1 MSLVSDILDFSEL
14 ENDTMELVEE
24 PYNITSVIN
33 DVVNMAHVW
42 NKEKNLEIIVDC
54 EADIPN
60 NLLGD
65 SQKIY
70 RIILNLIYRCRW
82 CHFVCR
88 RPQGIIRHQSYG
100 KGERYR
106 NRDERKKYRCTGKHI
121 QSGRYDP

>member
-1 MSLVSDILDFSEL
+1 
-14 ENDTMELVEE
+14 MELVEE

-65 SQKIY
+65 SQKYIA
-70 RIILNLIYRCRW
+70 L
-82 CHFVCR
+82 
-88 RPQGIIRHQSYG
+88 S
-100 KGERYR
+100 
-106 NRDERKKYRCTGKHI
+106 
-121 QSGRYDP
+121 